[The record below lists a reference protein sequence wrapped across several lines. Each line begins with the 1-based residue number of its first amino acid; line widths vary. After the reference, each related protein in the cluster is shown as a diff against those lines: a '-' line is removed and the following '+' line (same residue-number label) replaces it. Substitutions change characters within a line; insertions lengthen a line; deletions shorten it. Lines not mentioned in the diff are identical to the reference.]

1 MQYRYR
7 TRPLALVIL
16 AAALAMV
23 SGEAGAQ
30 TAASGRIPLDA
41 NGQPV
46 PSLAPMI
53 KRVSPA
59 VVNIATRGTVTERAP
74 RNPLLEDP
82 FFRRFFETPEEG
94 PRQRHFQSAGSGVV
108 IDAKQ
113 GLVVT
118 NAHVIEH
125 ASDITVTTLDGRDLA
140 ADVVGA
146 DTASDIAVVRVKT
159 AKLTEV
165 ALGDSSKA
173 EVGDFVVAI
182 GNPFGLQHT
191 VTFGIVSAL
200 SRSGINP
207 EGYEDFI
214 QTDASINP
222 GNSGGA
228 LVNLRGEL
236 IGINSAILSGGG
248 GNIGIGF
255 AIPSNMAKSV
265 VDQLIKYGSVKRG
278 ILGVNVVTLTPDYA
292 DNLGLKDQQGALVS
306 QVVQGSAA
314 DQAGIKAGDVITSV
328 NGQSV
333 KTGAELR
340 NRIGLLRIGETVDI
354 VLVHDGKARHVS
366 AAVQAR
372 TESDVTAGAELH
384 RALEGAELADTPGG
398 VLVRSVGPGTPAN
411 QLGLHPQDQIAQVNR
426 ERVANLQEL
435 RAAMKEQTSLILTV
449 RRGNAMILIPLR

>member
-1 MQYRYR
+1 MQYRNR
-7 TRPLALVIL
+7 ARPFVRVIL
-16 AAALAMV
+16 AVALGMV
-23 SGEAGAQ
+23 SAQSGAQ
-30 TAASGRIPLDA
+30 TAAGGRIPLDA
-41 NGQPV
+41 SGQPV

-113 GLVVT
+113 GLVIT

-125 ASDITVTTLDGRDLA
+125 ASDITVTTLDGRDYA

-146 DTASDIAVVRVKT
+146 DTASDVAVVRVKN

-165 ALGDSSKA
+165 ALGDSGKA

-340 NRIGLLRIGETVDI
+340 NRIGLLRIGEVVDI
-354 VLVHDGKARHVS
+354 GLLHDGKAKHVS
-366 AAVQAR
+366 ATVQAR
-372 TESDVTAGAELH
+372 TESDVTTGAEFH

-398 VLVRSVGPGTPAN
+398 VVVRSVGPATPAN

-426 ERVANLQEL
+426 DRVANLQEL
-435 RAAMKEQTSLILTV
+435 RAAMKGQGSLILTV
-449 RRGNAMILIPLR
+449 RRGNAIILIPLR

>member
-7 TRPLALVIL
+7 ARPSALVIL
-16 AAALAMV
+16 AAALAV
-23 SGEAGAQ
+23 SGATVAQ
-30 TAASGRIPLDA
+30 TQGAGRIPLDA
-41 NGQPV
+41 SGQPV

-82 FFRRFFETPEEG
+82 FFRRFFEAPEEG

-113 GLVVT
+113 GLVIT

-125 ASDITVTTLDGRDLA
+125 ASDITVTTLDGRDYA

-146 DTASDIAVVRVKT
+146 DTASDIAVVRVKN

-228 LVNLRGEL
+228 LVNLHGEL

-255 AIPSNMAKSV
+255 AIPSNMAKTV
-265 VDQLIKYGSVKRG
+265 VDQLIKFGSVKRG

-314 DQAGIKAGDVITSV
+314 DQAGIKAGDVITTV
-328 NGQSV
+328 NGQTV

-340 NRIGLLRIGETVDI
+340 NRIGLLRIGESVDI
-354 VLVHDGKARHVS
+354 GLLHDGKARHVS
-366 AAVQAR
+366 ATVQAR
-372 TESDVTAGAELH
+372 TETDVTAGAELH

-398 VLVRSVGPGTPAN
+398 VVVRSVGPGTPAN
-411 QLGLHPQDQIAQVNR
+411 QLGLHPQDTIAQVNR
-426 ERVANLQEL
+426 DHVGNLQEL
-435 RAAMKEQTSLILTV
+435 KAAMKGQSSLILTV
-449 RRGNAMILIPLR
+449 RRGNAVILIPLR